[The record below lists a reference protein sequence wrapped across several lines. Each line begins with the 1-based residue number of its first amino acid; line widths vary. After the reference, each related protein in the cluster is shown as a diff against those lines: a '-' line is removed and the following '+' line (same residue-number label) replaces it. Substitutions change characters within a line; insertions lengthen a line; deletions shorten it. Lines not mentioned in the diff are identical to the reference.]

1 MSSHRLKYDLSRP
14 PERILIIRMSH
25 IGDIIH
31 TIPMLTA
38 LRQAFPTAHI
48 GWLVEDYLAPML
60 YGLKSLDEV
69 VLMPRRQIRQTRSVA
84 ERFRLLG
91 GLLKRIRSRRYQVA
105 IDVHGLT
112 KSAAWSFFARI
123 PIRIGYDGK
132 EGAEISRRLNNT
144 LVLPEEDKRHIIDRN
159 LCLIKPLGIENPEVR
174 FEMPVG
180 WKAAERMEQWLG
192 SFAGGIPPI
201 IVSPGAGWPTKCWA
215 PERFGE
221 AAGILAG
228 KTKRP
233 VVVLWGPGEESL
245 RDTVLA
251 SAMSG
256 RVVPAPKTDILEMM
270 ELIRRSSLVITND
283 TGPLHIAVALGI
295 PSVSFFGPSDA
306 DRNGPYGKRHRVVQA
321 NVPCLGCWEKTCPAP
336 DKHCCMTLVRTMD
349 VVRASL
355 ELLS

>member
-1 MSSHRLKYDLSRP
+1 MSFRPLRYDLTRP

-38 LRQAFPTAHI
+38 LRDAFPAAHI

-60 YGLKSLDEV
+60 YGLRSLDEV
-69 VLMPRRQIRQTRSVA
+69 VVMPRRQLRQTRSVM

-91 GLLKRIRSRRYQVA
+91 SLLRRLRSRRYQVA
-105 IDVHGLT
+105 FDVHGLT
-112 KSAAWSFFARI
+112 KSAAWSYLAGI

-132 EGAEISRRLNNT
+132 EGGEISRWLNNT
-144 LVLPEEDKRHIIDRN
+144 LVLPAEDKRHIIDRD
-159 LCLIKPLGIENPEVR
+159 LSLLKPLGIENPEVR
-174 FEMPVG
+174 FEMTVD
-180 WKAAERMEQWLG
+180 WKAGERMEQWLG
-192 SFAGGIPPI
+192 SFAGGVPPI
-201 IVSPGAGWPTKCWA
+201 VVSPGAGWPTKCWA

-221 AAGILAG
+221 AAGILAE

-233 VVVLWGPGEESL
+233 AVVLWGPGEESL
-245 RDTVLA
+245 RDTVRA
-251 SAMSG
+251 SSMSG
-256 RVVPAPKTDILEMM
+256 RVVPAPKTDILEMI
-270 ELIRRSSLVITND
+270 ELIRRSGLVITND

-306 DRNGPYGKRHRVVQA
+306 YRNGPYGEGHRVVQA
-321 NVPCLGCWEKTCPAP
+321 NVPCLGCWKKSCPAP
-336 DKHCCMTLVRTMD
+336 DRHCCMTLVRTED